1 VFYIL
6 QSERKSQSN
15 SVRYMVSQI
24 PKTSP
29 AQLNSAEP
37 FCHKRMYVK
46 KGKISPQFIKHR
58 AMRAHGGVEI

>member
-1 VFYIL
+1 
-6 QSERKSQSN
+6 
-15 SVRYMVSQI
+15 MVSQI